1 MDAIMLLIGDH
12 NQVRGLFKRF
22 KTADEAGDTETAAK
36 LSAQIIKELEV
47 HTKIEEVHFYPAC
60 REAGV
65 EGLEDIV
72 DEGMQEHHVVDV
84 LIDEIKALEPDA
96 DEWSAK
102 MKVLIENV
110 EHHAEEEEKDMFP
123 KCRRPLGAEKL
134 KELAEKM
141 DGLKKQM
148 GAPTFKDKIDLTE
161 ATLEELAKK
170 QEIPGRSSMSKE
182 ELAAAVAPE

>member
-22 KTADEAGDTETAAK
+22 KAADEAGDTETAAK
-36 LSAQIIKELEV
+36 LSAQIIKDLEV

-60 REAGV
+60 REVGLTEIID
-65 EGLEDIV
+65 EGL
-72 DEGMQEHHVVDV
+72 QEHHVVDV
-84 LIDEIKALEPDA
+84 LITEIKALEPGA

-161 ATLEELAKK
+161 ATLEKLATK